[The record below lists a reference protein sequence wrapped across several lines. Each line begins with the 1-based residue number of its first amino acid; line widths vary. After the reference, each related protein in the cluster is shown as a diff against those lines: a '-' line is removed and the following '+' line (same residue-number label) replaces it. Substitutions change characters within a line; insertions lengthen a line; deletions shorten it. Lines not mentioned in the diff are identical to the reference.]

1 MKRYYVYDF
10 LIGNP
15 ILIDTKEKTITYYN
29 SNIYGQIYNLDQ
41 EHEKVSKQRI
51 SGLIKR
57 LNSRSYNTLDGYVID
72 RYIYN
77 YIMTEEQRNKC
88 SRSVSLNENDFIT
101 SGDNYKEVIE
111 KMCIWVYEYNN
122 KKEDMDEDLR
132 DYYKSYLNKI
142 A

>member
-10 LIGNP
+10 CIGSP
-15 ILIDTKEKTITYYN
+15 ILIDTKEKTITNYS

-51 SGLIKR
+51 NGLIKR
-57 LNSRSYNTLDGYVID
+57 LNNRNYRDNSLVID

-77 YIMTEEQRNKC
+77 YIMTEEQRC
-88 SRSVSLNENDFIT
+88 RCLRSVSLNEREFIA
-101 SGDNYKEVIE
+101 SGDNLKEVIE
-111 KMCIWVYEYNN
+111 TMCIWVYEYDN
-122 KKEDMDEDLR
+122 KINESDEKLK
-132 DYYKSYLNKI
+132 DYYKKYLKKI